1 MLKRRW
7 AKIPIFLLCL
17 APVLWLAWR
26 AWQQDLTPNPIEY
39 ITHFTGDWTIRLI
52 VITLTV
58 TPLRKL
64 LRLPDLIRFRR
75 MIGLFAFFYACLHFL
90 TYFWL
95 DKFFDFHEISQDV
108 VKRPFITAGFTAFV
122 LMLPLACT
130 STAGWIRRLG
140 GKRWQRIHRL
150 IYFTAIVAVI
160 HYYWLVKSDTRRPVF
175 YGSLVAIVLAYRM
188 VVWSR
193 ARLWPPPARR
203 RAQAAVS

>member
-150 IYFTAIVAVI
+150 IYFTAIVAAI